1 MNKLIVNLMIIF
13 ATAFLFVSVAE
24 AKKGGFTFSRAS
36 GVKAPIQTKP
46 IFTPKATPPKT
57 TIPKKTI
64 QKKINLKDI
73 YKDKDGDNRATNT
86 TSKADKPLE
95 PVSPTKSTH
104 GHGHSKHGHQTTAQ
118 QQKDRVA
125 TGNAK
130 VASKFSNPKM
140 EAEAL
145 GRGKKALN
153 EKIKNENI
161 PKFKNG
167 EPNRVTVIVGT
178 NNPKGFGNA
187 YVRKLDNNGNPIRDS
202 NGQYVTEKSKD
213 VLKNTK
219 IIYEYVPSKN
229 DWSPVT
235 YYPVK

>member
-1 MNKLIVNLMIIF
+1 MNKFIVNLMIVF

-24 AKKGGFTFSRAS
+24 AKKGGFSFSKVS
-36 GVKAPIQTKP
+36 GIKPPVVKPTTKV
-46 IFTPKATPPKT
+46 
-57 TIPKKTI
+57 IPKPKPTP
-64 QKKINLKDI
+64 KDI
-73 YKDKDGDNRATNT
+73 YKEKDSTNRATNT

-95 PVSPTKSTH
+95 PVSPEKATQ